1 MRGENKMNRP
11 AVILVMCGSSVATS
25 SLAAV
30 KIEEEAKRRKVRVSV
45 KKGKV
50 SDTDTLIGMFNPDI
64 IVATAQI
71 AAREDVKVFS
81 GVPLLTGIGQDKLYN
96 DIFKAIEELVD

>member
-1 MRGENKMNRP
+1 MNRP
-11 AVILVMCGSSVATS
+11 AVILVMCGSSIATS

-30 KIEEEAKRRKVRVSV
+30 KIEDEARRRKVKVSV

-50 SDTDTLIGMFNPDI
+50 SDTDVLIQTMRPDI

-71 AAREDVKVFS
+71 KPREDILVFS

-96 DIFKAIEELVD
+96 DLFDAIAKLTD

>member
-1 MRGENKMNRP
+1 MNRP
-11 AVILVMCGSSVATS
+11 AVILVMCGSSIATS

-30 KIEEEAKRRKVRVSV
+30 KIEDEARRRKVKVSV

-50 SDTDTLIGMFNPDI
+50 SDTEVLIQTMHPDI

-71 AAREDVKVFS
+71 KPREDILVFS

-96 DIFKAIEELVD
+96 DLFDAIAKLAD

>member
-1 MRGENKMNRP
+1 MNRP
-11 AVILVMCGSSVATS
+11 AVILVMCGSSIATS

-30 KIEEEAKRRKVRVSV
+30 KIEDEARRRKVKVTV

-50 SDTDTLIGMFNPDI
+50 SDTDVLIQTVHPDI

-71 AAREDVKVFS
+71 KPREDVLVFS

-96 DIFKAIEELVD
+96 DLFDAIAKLAD

>member
-1 MRGENKMNRP
+1 MALNRP

-30 KIEEEAKRRKVRVSV
+30 KLEEEAKRRKVKVSV

-50 SDTDTLIGMFNPDI
+50 ADTETLITMHKPDI

-71 AAREDVKVFS
+71 KGRDDVQVFS
-81 GVPLLTGIGQDKLYN
+81 GVPLLTGIGQDELYESV
-96 DIFKAIEELVD
+96 FSAIDQMEG